1 MKFIQDTTAKIK
13 ANPISSV
20 VGGVAGFYV
29 TRTYIKSTKWWALS
43 IGVAVGVVGGAMT
56 SSAIAARKSAP
67 TAAAT
72 K

>member
-1 MKFIQDTTAKIK
+1 MKFIQDSTAKIK
-13 ANPISSV
+13 ANPIASV

-29 TRTYIKSTKWWALS
+29 TKKYIKATQWWAL
-43 IGVAVGVVGGAMT
+43 GLGAVVGLVGGAMT
-56 SSAIAARKSAP
+56 GSAIAARKSTP

>member
-1 MKFIQDTTAKIK
+1 MKFIQDSTAKIK
-13 ANPISSV
+13 ANPIASV

-29 TRTYIKSTKWWALS
+29 TKKFIKANQWWAL
-43 IGVAVGVVGGAMT
+43 GLGTLVGVVGGAMT
-56 SSAIAARKSAP
+56 SSAYAARKSTP

>member
-1 MKFIQDTTAKIK
+1 MKFIQDSTAKIK

-20 VGGVAGFYV
+20 IGAVAGFYV
-29 TRTYIKSTKWWALS
+29 TRTYIKSTKWWAL
-43 IGVAVGVVGGAMT
+43 GLGTVVGLVGGAMT
-56 SSAIAARKSAP
+56 SSAIAARKSTP

>member
-29 TRTYIKSTKWWALS
+29 TRTYIKSTKWWALAL
-43 IGVAVGVVGGAMT
+43 GTVVGVVGGAMT
-56 SSAIAARKSAP
+56 SSAIAARKSTP